1 MDAITASVKR
11 FAREIADV
19 GESTAW
25 AMIARGEVETIT
37 IGKRRLVV
45 VASYRRL
52 VEERKAQPPQDARR
66 NNAVPALGSGKSRGG
81 SAEDA
86 TASVAPR
93 VTRRRRQRADPQRLG
108 PPESDPEGGLEVRP
122 AEFYR
127 ERNRKIR
134 RVLEAHFGKQNVS
147 VTAGRMPGRVTARID
162 TDLGNG
168 ELIDLVRK
176 LLVNA
181 GITMRMAGR
190 LVGDDDDPLDAA
202 GGSYLWVRHRF
213 DTKPVGTRSRKHA

>member
-1 MDAITASVKR
+1 MDAITSSVKK

-66 NNAVPALGSGKSRGG
+66 NNAVPALGSGRSRGTFG
-81 SAEDA
+81 GDE

-93 VTRRRRQRADPQRLG
+93 VPRRRRQRAGPPRRGIGPSMVAG
-108 PPESDPEGGLEVRP
+108 PPEPDPEEGW
-122 AEFYR
+122 
-127 ERNRKIR
+127 
-134 RVLEAHFGKQNVS
+134 
-147 VTAGRMPGRVTARID
+147 T
-162 TDLGNG
+162 
-168 ELIDLVRK
+168 
-176 LLVNA
+176 
-181 GITMRMAGR
+181 
-190 LVGDDDDPLDAA
+190 
-202 GGSYLWVRHRF
+202 
-213 DTKPVGTRSRKHA
+213 